1 MCVYIDQ
8 RSMERATVPIGPW
21 ENGSLTRF
29 LLHTEPTPPMRNPVD
44 RAIKAMTF
52 GAGFV
57 GLLLLTVFQLL

>member
-8 RSMERATVPIGPW
+8 RSKGRENVPVGPW
-21 ENGSLTRF
+21 ENGPLTRF

-57 GLLLLTVFQLL
+57 GLLILTVFQLL